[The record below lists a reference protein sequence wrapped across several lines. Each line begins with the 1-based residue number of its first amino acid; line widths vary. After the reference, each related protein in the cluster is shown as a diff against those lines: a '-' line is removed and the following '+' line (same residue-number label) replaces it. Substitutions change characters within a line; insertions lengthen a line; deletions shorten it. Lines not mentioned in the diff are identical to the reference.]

1 MLLASY
7 YTYLITSGTQE
18 ILGIF
23 DVKGEATD
31 ASVSESDI
39 PA

>member
-1 MLLASY
+1 L
-7 YTYLITSGTQE
+7 GTQE

-23 DVKGEATD
+23 EVKGEATD